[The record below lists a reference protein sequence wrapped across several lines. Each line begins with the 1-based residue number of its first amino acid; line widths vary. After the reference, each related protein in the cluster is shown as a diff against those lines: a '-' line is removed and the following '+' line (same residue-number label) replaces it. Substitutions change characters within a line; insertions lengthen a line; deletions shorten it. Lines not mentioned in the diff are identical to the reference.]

1 MKLLARSTF
10 AGLLLLGTVLS
21 SVPAGGQTVNA
32 GIVLGTVTD
41 PGGAVVPDA
50 TVDLTNAATNDTK
63 TITTNSSG
71 QYVLPNVAAGSY
83 TLKISKPGFAIIS
96 ISNIKVDVTK
106 SYIYDVVLEIRSGKE
121 SIEVSA
127 QAQAELQTVNA
138 VVGNALARTALLHLP
153 TSQ

>member
-1 MKLLARSTF
+1 MKLVVRSTF
-10 AGLLLLGTVLS
+10 AGLLILITVLAAI
-21 SVPAGGQTVNA
+21 PAAGQTSDTA
-32 GIVLGTVTD
+32 IVLGTVTD

-121 SIEVSA
+121 IIEVSA
-127 QAQAELQTVNA
+127 QAQGGFKTVDQ
-138 VVGNALARTALLHLP
+138 VFGQLFCGDTLVHP
-153 TSQ
+153 TH